1 MSAAS
6 SAQSAAAEPIAAPA
20 APDPAACHG
29 AHPRAGDR
37 NLGDAADSAPSAA
50 LLALARAAAAFC
62 QVSAAVIVRAGA
74 LEADAWHIAAASG
87 TDPSAPEAA
96 SCIAPAARAAMQA
109 VTRGGASS
117 PAILAQPPAPGAVG
131 AAARF
136 CAGIRVTGTSGRLL
150 GAIWLIDG
158 RPRRLTRRH
167 RATLADLASLAA
179 ELLGRQTC
187 LPGHEHA
194 PAYAQM
200 LVQSI
205 TDQALILLDPAG
217 IVQSW
222 GPGAQHLMGWTPNA
236 VLGRHYAIF
245 LPEQERPLGATDARL
260 RTCAS
265 LGRLEEE
272 GTWLRVDGSLYDAHA
287 KFFTLND
294 DDGRLRGFAMV
305 VTDVTEERQ
314 AEQALR
320 RNTAELRSANLR
332 LQQTASTLRESNRL
346 LRMAGEMAHL
356 GYWSLDIA
364 SSQCSWSEEVFR
376 IHGLKPAKHVRLD
389 QAIAAFH
396 PDDRASMA
404 ALIDDACVTGT
415 PFSCELRALR
425 PDGTVRLVAALGQP
439 ERGADGQ
446 ITGVVGIVLDIT
458 EHRATEQALRERERD
473 LRHVLDN
480 TPAMIGYWDRNLINR
495 FANHAFVEWFGK
507 HPDDIRGQPL
517 FDTVGET
524 RYALARPYA
533 QAALA
538 GQQASY
544 DSEVIKPDGTVGHVV
559 VRYVPDSVD
568 GEVRGFVALGIDIT
582 DRKRFEDAL
591 AESERRLAVEKERA
605 EQANLA
611 KSEFLTTM
619 SHEIRTPMNGIIGM
633 NRLLL
638 GTSLSEVQRTYAHAV
653 RVSADQLMQII
664 DDLLDVSRLESGRV
678 EIEAVDFC
686 FEDLVA
692 PAVELFSPLA
702 RQKGIELTNFVAPE
716 ARPMLRGDP
725 VRLRQ
730 VILNLLS
737 NALKFTEQG
746 RISLTV
752 TGQTLGGVAGSEGG
766 GIALSIAVQ
775 DTGIGIPREAQQR
788 LFKKFEQADGSTVR
802 RFGGS
807 GLGLHICKQLMELMG
822 GALEVESE
830 PGRGS
835 LFTAS
840 LSLPRAAP
848 AADVPELGQPSLAGR
863 RVLVVDGLE
872 ADRFMAER
880 LLTEAGMQATLA
892 ERGSDALLLIDA
904 AVRAGAPFDV
914 LLFDTSLPD
923 MQGTAVAARV
933 QQHYGAHAPPM
944 VLLSPAGVPA
954 RSDPAYSIF
963 AESLAKPLWGPD
975 MLAGVR
981 RVLTAAEAGRPPA
994 AEHRLAAAAPGAA
1007 DAGTARHA
1015 HELLAQGA
1023 AARAKGAKILLADDN
1038 EINRLLITTLLD
1050 QAGYHVQAVTDGK
1063 EAVEAALQ
1071 GGFAL
1076 ILMDIQMPT
1085 MDGLAAT
1092 AAIRDLAGPASAM
1105 PIIALTANAM
1115 ASHRA
1120 AYLKAGM
1127 NDYLA
1132 KPIEP
1137 ERMLRTVAVWVDVG
1151 LTRAEAFS
1159 GSGGEDAPPTLDT
1172 ARLGALRAMLPQDQ
1186 FRAVI
1191 ATYLDRDSLSSMG
1204 LSGMSA
1210 PAGSLD
1216 LPATARL
1223 AHGLKGSSGSL
1234 GAARLQHVAARLES
1248 ACLAGDRAAV
1258 AAALVDLGETER
1270 QTKSAMRA
1278 WLHSDS

>member
-1 MSAAS
+1 MSVTES
-6 SAQSAAAEPIAAPA
+6 
-20 APDPAACHG
+20 D
-29 AHPRAGDR
+29 AGTR
-37 NLGDAADSAPSAA
+37 EPSAA
-50 LLALARAAAAFC
+50 LGALARAAASFC

-74 LEADAWHIAAASG
+74 LEADPWAVVAASG
-87 TDPSAPEAA
+87 TDAAGKEAA
-96 SCIAPAARAAMQA
+96 ICLAPAARAAMQVQGRSA
-109 VTRGGASS
+109 GPVVLQHAPPGGMET
-117 PAILAQPPAPGAVG
+117 
-131 AAARF
+131 RF
-136 CAGIRVTGTSGRLL
+136 CAGMRVAGGAGRLL
-150 GAIWLIDG
+150 GAIWLLDR

-167 RATLADLASLAA
+167 RATLADLSSLAA
-179 ELLGRQTC
+179 ELLGRETC
-187 LPGHEHA
+187 EPGSEHA
-194 PAYAQM
+194 TTYSHM

-222 GPGAQHLMGWTPNA
+222 SPGAQQVMGWTQNA
-236 VLGRHYAIF
+236 VLGQHYAMF
-245 LPEQERPLGATDARL
+245 LPEQERPQGTADPRL
-260 RTCAS
+260 RTSAT

-272 GTWLRVDGSLYDAHA
+272 GSWLRVDGSFYDAHV
-287 KFFTLND
+287 KFFTLYD
-294 DDGRLRGFAMV
+294 EARSVRGFAMV

-332 LQQTASTLRESNRL
+332 LQQTAATLRESNRL

-364 SSQCSWSEEVFR
+364 AGLCTWSDEVFR
-376 IHGLKPAKHVRLD
+376 IHGMKPVKHVRLD
-389 QAIAAFH
+389 QAIAACH
-396 PDDRASMA
+396 PDDRATVS

-415 PFSCELRALR
+415 PFSYELRALR
-425 PDGTVRLVAALGQP
+425 PDGTVRLVASLGQP
-439 ERGADGQ
+439 ERAGDGQ
-446 ITGVVGIVLDIT
+446 ITGVVGIFLDIT
-458 EHRATEQALRERERD
+458 EHRNTEQALRDRERD
-473 LRHVLDN
+473 LTHVLDN
-480 TPAMIGYWDRNLINR
+480 TPALIGYWDRNLVNR
-495 FANHAFVEWFGK
+495 FANHAFIEWFGIRPEDMRGRSL
-507 HPDDIRGQPL
+507 PDN
-517 FDTVGET
+517 VGEA
-524 RYALARPYA
+524 RVAQARPYIE
-533 QAALA
+533 AALA
-538 GQQASY
+538 GHPASY
-544 DSEVIKPDGTVGHVV
+544 ESQITKPDGTVGHIVSQF
-559 VRYVPDSVD
+559 VPDVVD
-568 GEVRGFVALGIDIT
+568 GEVRGFIALGIDMT
-582 DRKRFEDAL
+582 DRKRFENAL
-591 AESERRLAVEKERA
+591 AESERRLAMEKERA
-605 EQANLA
+605 EQANAA

-638 GTSLSEVQRTYAHAV
+638 GTSLTAVQRTYAEAV

-664 DDLLDVSRLESGRV
+664 DELLDVSRLESGRV
-678 EIEAVDFC
+678 EIETVDFC

-702 RQKGIELTNFVAPE
+702 RHKGVELTNFVAPE

-737 NALKFTEQG
+737 NALKFTDSG

-752 TGQTLGGVAGSEGG
+752 GGQRLDDTTVALR
-766 GIALSIAVQ
+766 ICVQ
-775 DTGIGIPREAQQR
+775 DTGIGISHEAQQR
-788 LFKKFEQADGSTVR
+788 LFNRFEQAEVSTVR

-822 GALEVESE
+822 GGLEVESE

-840 LSLPRAAP
+840 LSLPL
-848 AADVPELGQPSLAGR
+848 ADPSGIIPDASHQSLAGR
-863 RVLVVDGLE
+863 RALVVDSLDT
-872 ADRFMAER
+872 DRLQAGQ
-880 LLTEAGMQATLA
+880 LLTQAGMHVTLA
-892 ERGSDALLLIDA
+892 ERGGDALVLIDA
-904 AVRAGAPFDV
+904 AHRGGTPFDV
-914 LLFDTSLPD
+914 LLLDISLPD
-923 MQGTAVAARV
+923 MAGTSMAARV
-933 QQHYGAHAPPM
+933 QKHYGAHAPPM
-944 VLLSPAGVPA
+944 VLLSPEGVPA
-954 RSDPAYSIF
+954 RLDPAYSVF

-975 MLAGVR
+975 LLAGVR
-981 RVLTAAEAGRPPA
+981 RVLA
-994 AEHRLAAAAPGAA
+994 AA
-1007 DAGTARHA
+1007 DAGGPPAAVPSLAEQADRTEPGSAERT

-1038 EINRLLITTLLD
+1038 DINRLLITTLLD
-1050 QAGYHVQAVTDGK
+1050 QAGYHVEVASDGA
-1063 EAVEAALQ
+1063 EAVEAARQ
-1071 GGFAL
+1071 GGFAA
-1076 ILMDIQMPT
+1076 ILMDIQMPN

-1092 AAIRDLAGPASAM
+1092 EAIRKLPGPASAM

-1127 NDYLA
+1127 NDYLS

-1151 LTRAEAFS
+1151 LTRAESLS
-1159 GSGGEDAPPTLDT
+1159 GTADATPTLDT
-1172 ARLGALRAMLPQDQ
+1172 ARLGTLRAMLPQDQ

-1191 ATYLDRDSLSSMG
+1191 ATYLNRDSLASMG
-1204 LSGMSA
+1204 LTGMAA

-1234 GAARLQHVAARLES
+1234 GAARLQHVAAKLES

-1258 AAALVDLGETER
+1258 AEALVDLTETER

-1278 WLHSDS
+1278 WLHTDAS